1 MLLRN
6 LDPPKLCNG
15 TRLTIKKMMP
25 HVLVA
30 TVMTGKAG
38 GQDVFI
44 PRIPLIPSGMPF
56 EFRRLQFPVKLSYA
70 MSINKSQGQS
80 LHVVGLNLTSPVFSH
95 GQLYVGCLRVSNPD
109 RLFILSE
116 NEQGK
121 TRNVVY
127 HEALVQ

>member
-1 MLLRN
+1 M
-6 LDPPKLCNG
+6 
-15 TRLTIKKMMP
+15 
-25 HVLVA
+25 
-30 TVMTGKAG
+30 
-38 GQDVFI
+38 
-44 PRIPLIPSGMPF
+44 
-56 EFRRLQFPVKLSYA
+56 KLSYA

-95 GQLYVGCLRVSNPD
+95 RQLYVGCLRVGNPD

-127 HEALVQ
+127 HEALVR